1 VDNFANGDDRFLCY
15 DDNSGD
21 DHDARFTLYR
31 HTGQDFYSAKF
42 TEIVHK
48 IKQTIE
54 AINIYFYY
62 IMRIPTIEQE
72 MTAYYLNLQFL
83 NNVMFIKTKVV
94 LSQT

>member
-1 VDNFANGDDRFLCY
+1 MDNFANGDDRFLCY

-21 DHDARFTLYR
+21 DRDARFTLYR